1 MTIYCGIDWSEHHHD
16 VAIIDEAG
24 AVLALRRISDD
35 AAGLTVL
42 LMLLTEHAGGEQFV
56 PVDVAIETDRG
67 LLVAALRAAGHRL
80 YEINPKA
87 ASRYRDRHAGSG
99 ATSDRKDALVL
110 AHLLRTDR
118 DQHRPMPAD
127 SEQVMALGV
136 LARAHQDAIAAALRD
151 AGRLRSLLREFFP
164 AALVA
169 FPTLHTLSA
178 VTVLAAAPTPT
189 AAAQLAVAQ
198 LRKLMVA
205 ARRNTPKDQPQR
217 LRAIFTAPQLHQP
230 PPVEA
235 AMGQAVTAIVRTLAA
250 TLESIRELEAALDE
264 HFEQHPDAEILRSL
278 PGLGVILGA
287 RVLSEFGDDP
297 TRFAECR
304 QPPGLRRKR
313 SDHPGLRKDPTGA
326 AAPGLQPSP
335 GRRLPMVGVHR
346 NAALARRQRLL
357 PAPPRRRRQPRSRT
371 TASGQQAA
379 RPAAPLPDP
388 PHALPRTPG
397 LDAGSSRPEGRLTT
411 ARPPPPL
418 PGRQWPIT
426 GRRREGPRRPQAV
439 AQRCAAPW
447 TITPKTR
454 TIPPH
459 PAGQPQPLTFNADEV
474 S

>member
-264 HFEQHPDAEILRSL
+264 HFEKHPDAEILRSL

-297 TRFAECR
+297 TRFADAASR
-304 QPPGLRRKR
+304 RAYAGSAPITRASGKIRLVLLRRACNR
-313 SDHPGLRKDPTGA
+313 RLADDCRWWAFTATQH
-326 AAPGLQPSP
+326 SP
-335 GRRLPMVGVHR
+335 GANAYYQRRRDAGDSHE
-346 NAALARRQRLL
+346 AALRRVANKLL
-357 PAPPRRRRQPRSRT
+357 GQLHHCLTHRT
-371 TASGQQAA
+371 HYDEHLAWT
-379 RPAAPLPDP
+379 PAA
-388 PHALPRTPG
+388 HA
-397 LDAGSSRPEGRLTT
+397 
-411 ARPPPPL
+411 
-418 PGRQWPIT
+418 QK
-426 GRRREGPRRPQAV
+426 
-439 AQRCAAPW
+439 AA
-447 TITPKTR
+447 
-454 TIPPH
+454 
-459 PAGQPQPLTFNADEV
+459 
-474 S
+474 